1 MFIALT
7 GARMPVWQT
16 DFVPDLFG
24 SSRAEKMDNRNVR
37 FRCSEVF
44 EARAGH
50 FRALSGRSFHRCA
63 YTARRRDPYQHRERP
78 QTDRGQKTAAKPL
91 LRRSWA

>member
-16 DFVPDLFG
+16 DFLPDLFG
-24 SSRAEKMDNRNVR
+24 SGRAEKMDNRNVR
-37 FRCSEVF
+37 FRCAEVF

-50 FRALSGRSFHRCA
+50 FRAQSGRSFRRCA
-63 YTARRRDPYQHRERP
+63 YTARRRDPYQRRERLETDQG
-78 QTDRGQKTAAKPL
+78 QTTAAKPL